1 MSRALATD
9 THLNGTH
16 QGGPDLTGAAGTRPE
31 LLPADLDANR
41 LPGHVALIMDGN
53 GRWARGRGL
62 PRVMGHR
69 QGVEA
74 LKRTLRLCSDW
85 GIGTLTAYAFS
96 TENWNRPGEEVSFL
110 MTLFERVLAREL
122 QGLERERVRIR
133 FLGDLTPLPQ
143 GLQRLIA
150 EATARTA
157 GNTGIRFNVCTNYG
171 GRAELVGAARRL
183 AEHVARGELDPA
195 AIDERQFAA
204 ELHTAG
210 EADPDLLIRTSGEQR
225 LSNFLLWQL
234 AYAELHIT
242 EVLWP
247 DFDETALRA
256 ALLDYQGRQRR
267 FGGVEAPV

>member
-1 MSRALATD
+1 MSRALATHNHTQGPARD
-9 THLNGTH
+9 QAAQQPGT
-16 QGGPDLTGAAGTRPE
+16 QW
-31 LLPADLDANR
+31 LPADLDSTR
-41 LPGHVALIMDGN
+41 LPAHVALIMDGN

-96 TENWNRPGEEVSFL
+96 TENWNRPGEEVTFL

-133 FLGDLTPLPQ
+133 FLGDLTPLPP

-150 EATARTA
+150 DATARTA

-183 AEHVARGELDPA
+183 AEQVARGALDPA
-195 AIDERQFAA
+195 AIDERRFAA

-210 EADPDLLIRTSGEQR
+210 ENDPDLLIRTSGEQR

-242 EVLWP
+242 DVLWP
-247 DFDETALRA
+247 DFDETALKA
-256 ALLDYQGRQRR
+256 ALLDYQSRQRR
-267 FGGVEAPV
+267 FGGIQPVPVSSD